1 MSLCNFRN
9 WEFASME
16 MEEAEDQ
23 PSPDKKVLNVPLQP
37 EFRSCYDTFKACI
50 DFNWPWICR
59 LHVIIQDEDLLTM
72 EEMAPNTVEVAA
84 LESVPRHF
92 YKSCKGYG
100 GCGSRA
106 EKEDRQLKARAAA
119 AGRKRGATD
128 RDQQPPRSGGQD
140 QPAADG
146 WLDDVANHEG
156 TGEGHPGDPDGP
168 DDVDDGRGVM
178 AQEQILNMKNSK
190 NQRSFPGMIL

>member
-1 MSLCNFRN
+1 MAVVVSQLHYSTKTLVR
-9 WEFASME
+9 API
-16 MEEAEDQ
+16 AHYLH
-23 PSPDKKVLNVPLQP
+23 PAVPLQ
-37 EFRSCYDTFKACI
+37 
-50 DFNWPWICR
+50 
-59 LHVIIQDEDLLTM
+59 
-72 EEMAPNTVEVAA
+72 
-84 LESVPRHF
+84 
-92 YKSCKGYG
+92 
-100 GCGSRA
+100 GSRA

-168 DDVDDGRGVM
+168 DDVDDGRGVGEVDFAWTTSLM
-178 AQEQILNMKNSK
+178 AQEQMLNMKNSK